1 MEKGMIKVSVLYPN
15 GEGKNFDMDY
25 YCNVHTPMVGGLLGD
40 SIKAG
45 TVEKGLG
52 GGAPGSQ
59 ATYAAM
65 GNLYF
70 DSMES
75 FQNSFGPNAEE
86 IMGDLPNFTN
96 IEPVVQ
102 ISEVMI

>member
-25 YCNVHTPMVGGLLGD
+25 YCNQHVPMVGGLLGD
-40 SIKAG
+40 SVKAA

-52 GGAPGSQ
+52 GGEPGST
-59 ATYAAM
+59 AAYAAM

-70 DSMES
+70 ASMDS
-75 FQNSFGPNAEE
+75 FQNSFGPNAEK

>member
-15 GEGKNFDMDY
+15 GEGKKFDMDY
-25 YCNVHTPMVGGLLGD
+25 YCNQHVAMVAGLLGD
-40 SIKAG
+40 SVKAA

-52 GGAPGSQ
+52 GAAPGSP
-59 ATYAAM
+59 AAYAAM

-70 DSMES
+70 ASMDS
-75 FQNSFGPNAEE
+75 FQNSFGPNAEK

-96 IEPVVQ
+96 IEPIIQ

>member
-1 MEKGMIKVSVLYPN
+1 MKTNMIKVSVLYPN
-15 GEGKNFDMDY
+15 GEGKTFDIDY
-25 YCNVHTPMVGGLLGD
+25 YCHKHVPLVAGLLGEAV
-40 SIKAG
+40 KGA

-52 GGAPGSQ
+52 GAAPGSP

-70 DSMES
+70 ETMQS
-75 FQNSFGPNAEE
+75 FENSFGPNAEA
-86 IMGDLPNFTN
+86 IMADLPNFTN
-96 IEPVVQ
+96 IEPVIQ

>member
-1 MEKGMIKVSVLYPN
+1 MKKGMIKVSVLYPN
-15 GEGKNFDMDY
+15 GEGKKFDMDY
-25 YCNVHTPMVGGLLGD
+25 YCNQHVQLVEELLGD
-40 SIKAG
+40 SVKAA

-52 GGAPGSQ
+52 GAIPGSP

-70 DSMES
+70 ASMDS
-75 FQNSFGPNAEE
+75 FQNSFGPNAEK

>member
-15 GEGKNFDMDY
+15 GDGKHFNMDY
-25 YCNVHTPMVGGLLGD
+25 YCNQHVAMVGELLGN
-40 SIKAG
+40 SVKAA
-45 TVEKGLG
+45 TIEKGLG
-52 GGAPGSQ
+52 GGAPGSP
-59 ATYAAM
+59 AAYAAM

-70 DSMES
+70 ASMDS
-75 FQNSFGPNAEE
+75 FQNSFGPNAEK
-86 IMGDLPNFTN
+86 IMADLPNFTN